1 MKTLRLLMVL
11 LAVGLTGCRKVPY
24 SEFFHALMS
33 PAEPQVETA
42 KVALKPDPAEEPPAE
57 PGIDRSAQVIVLGY
71 HRLVDKVR
79 RPDTEIT
86 PAEFEAQMQALKD
99 QGINVISMEDFMAWR
114 REEKSIPPRSA
125 LITIDDG
132 YNVAYRVAWPILK
145 RFGYPFTMFIYTDYV
160 LGGPKSGGGSMTWAQ
175 LAEMR
180 DAGVSIQSHTVSH
193 PDLRRKKGG
202 APETSY
208 DEWLWHELH
217 GSKSTLEQQLGIEVK
232 ALALPFG
239 LANDQVREAA
249 ARAGYEMLFTV
260 NGQKIC
266 FATPM
271 NSLNRYMV
279 QANQPKLF
287 ATMITFEGGG
297 GTNAPATT
305 ALALADLHPL
315 PIEDAIIG
323 DPDPLIQA
331 DLSSLSQIDP
341 GSISVRVSGVGEVAA
356 QFDPATKTVAYQS
369 HGLLPNKY
377 TVILSAKSKGKK
389 FETRWG
395 FTIVPPGDPPPT
407 VSVGPKH

>member
-1 MKTLRLLMVL
+1 MKTLRFLMIL
-11 LAVGLTGCRKVPY
+11 LAVGLTSCRKVPY

-33 PAEPQVETA
+33 SAEQQSASAQAAPM
-42 KVALKPDPAEEPPAE
+42 PDPVAESPAA
-57 PGIDRSAQVIVLGY
+57 PSVDRSAQVIVLGY

-79 RPDTEIT
+79 HPDTEIT
-86 PAEFEAQMQALKD
+86 PAEFEAQMQTLKD
-99 QGINVISMEDFMAWR
+99 QGITVISLEDFMAWR
-114 REEKSIPPRSA
+114 REEKSIPTRSA

-145 RFGYPFTMFIYTDYV
+145 KFGYPFTMFIYTDYV

-180 DAGVSIQSHTVSH
+180 DAGVAIQSHTVSH

-202 APETSY
+202 APEASY
-208 DEWLWHELH
+208 DDWLWHELH
-217 GSKSTLEQQLGIEVK
+217 GSKSALEQQLGIEVK

-239 LANDQVREAA
+239 LANDHVREAA

-260 NGQKIC
+260 NGQKIG

-271 NSLNRYMV
+271 NSLPRYMV

-287 ATMITFEGGG
+287 ATMTTFEGGG
-297 GTNAPATT
+297 GASGPATT
-305 ALALADLHPL
+305 TVALANLRPL
-315 PIEDAIIG
+315 PTEDAVIG

-331 DLSSLSQIDP
+331 DLSSLDLIDP
-341 GSISVRVSGVGEVAA
+341 GSVSVRISGLGEVTAR
-356 QFDPATKTVAYQS
+356 FDPETKVVTYQA

-377 TVILSAKSKGKK
+377 TVIIAAKSKGKK
-389 FETRWG
+389 FESRWS
-395 FTIVPPGDPPPT
+395 FTIVPPVGAPPIA
-407 VSVGPKH
+407 VSAPR